1 MERKKYWIP
10 VFVVL
15 DDDYITSISTI
26 AYDFSDAVSQARER
40 DGEEC
45 WPLNGRKIKS
55 IKWPPGFN

>member
-45 WPLNGRKIKS
+45 WPLNG
-55 IKWPPGFN
+55 